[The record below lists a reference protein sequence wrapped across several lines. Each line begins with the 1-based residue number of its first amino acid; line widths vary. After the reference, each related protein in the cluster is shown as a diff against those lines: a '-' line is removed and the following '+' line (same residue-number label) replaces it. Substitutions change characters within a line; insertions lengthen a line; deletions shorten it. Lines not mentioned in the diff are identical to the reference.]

1 MRLTAQ
7 DRRQRLLDAAA
18 DLFSRQ
24 GYKGTTTRQIAAKAG
39 VTEALI
45 YRHFRTKEDLYW
57 EVIEARCKARGAR
70 SQLKQRLNSGDDIAA
85 VFSEIGAD
93 ILHRHTEDPQLYRL
107 LLFSA
112 LENHKLSNRFFRT
125 HMSAYYETIAER
137 ISEHIRSGRFRKTD
151 PTLAARGFIG
161 MLMHHFLIQELFG
174 GKHYQKFDIEK
185 VSAIFTK
192 IWLAGMENTAV
203 KDGSANGHFVAHTH
217 GDFRKVKPSK
227 ARLKVLQAI

>member
-18 DLFSRQ
+18 ELFSRQ

-45 YRHFRTKEDLYW
+45 YRHFPTKEDLYW
-57 EVIEARCKARGAR
+57 EIIEARCKARGAR
-70 SQLKQRLNSGDDIAA
+70 AQLKQRLNSSDDIANA
-85 VFSEIGAD
+85 FSEIGTD
-93 ILHRHTEDPQLYRL
+93 ILRRHTQDPQLYRL

-112 LENHKLSNRFFRT
+112 LENHKLSHRFFRT
-125 HMSAYYETIAER
+125 HMSAYYETIALHIR
-137 ISEHIRSGRFRKTD
+137 EHMRSGRFRKLD
-151 PTLAARGFIG
+151 PMLAARGFVG

-174 GKHYQKFDIEK
+174 GKHYQKFEIEK
-185 VSAIFTK
+185 VSATLTQ

-203 KDGSANGHFVAHTH
+203 QDHSVNGKFAGHIN
-217 GDFRKVKPSK
+217 GDFGRLKTSK

>member
-18 DLFSRQ
+18 ELFSRQ

-45 YRHFRTKEDLYW
+45 YRHFPTKEDLYW
-57 EVIEARCKARGAR
+57 EIIEAHCKARGAR
-70 SQLKQRLNSGDDIAA
+70 VQLKQRLNSSDDIAP

-93 ILHRHTEDPQLYRL
+93 ILQRHTEDPQLYRL

-125 HMSAYYETIAER
+125 HMSAYYETIALHIR
-137 ISEHIRSGRFRKTD
+137 DHIRSGRFRKMD
-151 PTLAARGFIG
+151 PTLAARGFVG

-174 GKHYQKFDIEK
+174 GKHYQKFDVEK
-185 VSAIFTK
+185 VSATFTQ

-203 KDGSANGHFVAHTH
+203 QDRATNGHFAGHTN
-217 GDFRKVKPSK
+217 GDFRRLKPSK